1 MKNTI
6 TILAYVLI
14 LVALV
19 AMPAWAGS
27 TCLELIGDVDGLS
40 LVPPGK
46 KLFDLDNMAP
56 GDRVTATIMIH
67 NHYSR
72 SYHLWL
78 KATDH
83 TAGKPDLLKQLQLT
97 VTYKGKEI
105 YDGPAAGF
113 AKKSVYLGR
122 VWPGEDGELI
132 ATVELPGSKTGNDF
146 QGVNASVKWVFTAQ
160 TASGPPWEPPEEPPE
175 EPPAEEHPVEEPPV
189 EPPEEEPPVGETPEE
204 IEPPPVEEVPL
215 SPLDELE
222 MPKTGE
228 EAPYPYYLLGGL
240 AILAGVSLAGPRKRR

>member
-1 MKNTI
+1 MKTRSLYQR
-6 TILAYVLI
+6 TSWI

-19 AMPAWAGS
+19 ASAAWADRHVW
-27 TCLELIGDVDGLS
+27 LIGDVDGLS

-122 VWPGEDGELI
+122 VWPGEDGG
-132 ATVELPGSKTGNDF
+132 AYSH
-146 QGVNASVKWVFTAQ
+146 SR
-160 TASGPPWEPPEEPPE
+160 
-175 EPPAEEHPVEEPPV
+175 
-189 EPPEEEPPVGETPEE
+189 
-204 IEPPPVEEVPL
+204 
-215 SPLDELE
+215 
-222 MPKTGE
+222 
-228 EAPYPYYLLGGL
+228 AP
-240 AILAGVSLAGPRKRR
+240 IQDR